1 MAVTA
6 TGSGSIDVASIVS
19 QLMTI
24 ESRPLVKLQQ
34 QENQAQSRLS
44 AFGRVQSGLD
54 ALKSSLD
61 KLRTSSAFSAAQATI
76 SGDAATA
83 SVNGT
88 APLGRYAIAVTQ
100 LARAQSSASD
110 ALADSSAAVGAGSL
124 TLKKPD
130 GTVLGTVAFG
140 GTGQPATLGELRGAI
155 NDLAI
160 GVRASIVNDS
170 QGARLVLTAK
180 DTGAA
185 NAFSVELAGGAAEL
199 AALATPKQTAQDAVF
214 NVNGI
219 DLTSASN
226 TVTGAIEGVTLNLI
240 KAPPAGSAPG
250 TTTNAEVI
258 VGQDAASITGAVR
271 DFVKAFNDLDKL
283 HDELT
288 RYDPNT
294 RTRAILSGDSSMRS
308 LQDSLRT
315 LALGTRTAAAGELTR
330 LADVGIEFQQ
340 DGTLKLDEAKFGQV
354 LAADADKV
362 TRLFTTTSSTA
373 AEQGFAVR
381 LGDVVKSFTDADG
394 LIYSRQEGLRASI
407 RALDARQIEMQSRL
421 DRIQERL
428 QREYSKLDALVSARE
443 AQSTALTN
451 ALAGLPKLNGSNN
464 N

>member
-1 MAVTA
+1 MALSA

-34 QENQAQSRLS
+34 QENEVQSRLS
-44 AFGRVQSGLD
+44 AFGRVQSALD
-54 ALKSSLD
+54 TLKSALD
-61 KLRTSSAFSAAQATI
+61 KLRNAKAFGAAQATV
-76 SGDAATA
+76 SGDAAVAT
-83 SVNGT
+83 VNGT

-100 LARAQSSASD
+100 LARAQSAASD
-110 ALADSSAAVGAGSL
+110 ALADSSASVGVGSL

-140 GTGQPATLGELRGAI
+140 GAGQPAALGELRGAI
-155 NDLAI
+155 NDLNI

-185 NAFSVELAGGAAEL
+185 NAFSIELTGGAAEL
-199 AALATPKQTAQDAVF
+199 AALATPKQTAQDALF

-226 TVTGAIEGVTLNLI
+226 TVTGAIEGVTLNLV

-250 TTTNAEVI
+250 TTTSAEVV
-258 VGQDAASITGAVR
+258 VGQDAASIKTAVG

-283 HDELT
+283 YDELT
-288 RYDPNT
+288 KFDPNT
-294 RTRAILSGDSSMRS
+294 RTRAILNGDSSMRS
-308 LQDSLRT
+308 LQASLRT
-315 LALGTRTAAAGELTR
+315 LALGTRTAVSGELTR
-330 LADVGIEFQQ
+330 LADVGIAFQQ
-340 DGTLKLDEAKFGQV
+340 DGTLKLDDAKFGEV
-354 LAADADKV
+354 LAADPDKV
-362 TRLFTTTSSTA
+362 ARLFTTTSTTA

-381 LGDVVKSFTDADG
+381 LGDLVKSFGDADG

-407 RALDARQIEMQSRL
+407 RSLDARQVEMQSRL

-428 QREYSKLDALVSARE
+428 QREYSKLDALVAQRE
-443 AQSTALTN
+443 AQSNALTN
-451 ALAGLPKLNGSNN
+451 ALAGLPKLNSNN
-464 N
+464 